1 MRIVE
6 VINKVTEDSGAK
18 EQQDA
23 LLTILVNELSSAESS
38 TNPNDAV
45 LPFSVLSAEVYNVTG
60 IPMDY
65 EAFLQL
71 KDMDPGAFE
80 NLIRDHNDQEIVLNT
95 DSGEEISFSDPE
107 NIDEPSQ
114 NTVDDMAKRAMKKR
128 I

>member
-6 VINKVTEDSGAK
+6 VINKLTEDSGVE

-23 LLTILVNELSSAESS
+23 LLTILSNRLNSAELS
-38 TNPNDAV
+38 TDPNDAV
-45 LPFSVLSAEVYNVTG
+45 LDFSVLSKLMYNTTG
-60 IPMDY
+60 LPMNY

-71 KDMDPGAFE
+71 KDMNPGAYD

-95 DSGEEISFSDPE
+95 DSGEEINFSDPE
-107 NIDEPSQ
+107 NIEEPSQ

>member
-6 VINKVTEDSGAK
+6 VINKLTEDSGVE

-23 LLTILVNELSSAESS
+23 LLTILSNRLNSAELS
-38 TNPNDAV
+38 TDPNDAV
-45 LPFSVLSAEVYNVTG
+45 LDFSVLSKLMYNTTG
-60 IPMDY
+60 QPMNY

-71 KDMDPGAFE
+71 KDMNPGAYD

-95 DSGEEISFSDPE
+95 DSGEEINFSDPE
-107 NIDEPSQ
+107 NIEQPSQ
-114 NTVDDMAKRAMKKR
+114 NTVDDMAKRALKKR